1 MERVIKAKDL
11 ERARKRA
18 ARREKFRETVSN
30 VGDWIETHRQEIL
43 VIVPIAITATISVVK
58 VASRQRA
65 LDKQKD
71 LKELYCYDRSLG
83 HYWKLK
89 RELSNRE
96 WIEIDTR
103 KKSGERLSDIL
114 KDLKVLA

>member
-1 MERVIKAKDL
+1 MARIYTVEDL
-11 ERARKRA
+11 ERARRKA
-18 ARREKFRETVSN
+18 ARREKFRNAIDSAKN
-30 VGDWIETHRQEIL
+30 WIETHQQEIMVL
-43 VIVPIAITATISVVK
+43 VPVAVTATVTIVK
-58 VASRQRA
+58 VVSRQKA

-89 RELSNRE
+89 RELTNHE